1 VIAIDGPAAGEESE
15 EVGTPGDRVRSIRLL
30 LLEGY
35 QDDEVVVSID
45 DREVERRSAV
55 TTSLLLGLADEVTF
69 EVPADAREI
78 QVTVPTKGGPAR
90 AQLPEGD
97 ATFLANVDGGELVLV
112 LGTGREGAM

>member
-1 VIAIDGPAAGEESE
+1 MDSRGDG
-15 EVGTPGDRVRSIRLL
+15 VRSIRLL

-35 QDDEVVVSID
+35 QDDEVVVSVD
-45 DREVERRSAV
+45 DREVERRTAV
-55 TTSLLLGLADEVTF
+55 TTSLLLGLADEVSF

-78 QVTVPTKGGPAR
+78 QVTVPTKGGSAR
-90 AQLPEGD
+90 AVLPDGD